1 MSQTTKE
8 INRVTGTVI
17 SVSLK
22 LIVFAVTI
30 LLLYEGV
37 TRGYEF
43 GYHVFCDTAAAEEPG
58 VDMRVTIGEGE
69 KIGDIAAALE
79 KGGLIKNRYTFL
91 IQCLFY
97 EYGRSD
103 NPVLP
108 GTYLLNNSMTGKE
121 IILELQGWSDR
132 RGERNRKCR
141 QLNDS
146 RAANQGL
153 SSFSGAGS
161 GRSVRRDLPKGH
173 PG

>member
-121 IILELQGWSDR
+121 IILELRDGVTEVEKETES
-132 RGERNRKCR
+132 
-141 QLNDS
+141 
-146 RAANQGL
+146 
-153 SSFSGAGS
+153 AGS
-161 GRSVRRDLPKGH
+161 
-173 PG
+173 

>member
-22 LIVFAVTI
+22 LIMFAVTI

-108 GTYLLNNSMTGKE
+108 
-121 IILELQGWSDR
+121 
-132 RGERNRKCR
+132 
-141 QLNDS
+141 
-146 RAANQGL
+146 
-153 SSFSGAGS
+153 
-161 GRSVRRDLPKGH
+161 
-173 PG
+173 

>member
-22 LIVFAVTI
+22 LIMFAVTI

-108 GTYLLNNSMTGKE
+108 GTYLLNNSMTGKK
-121 IILELQGWSDR
+121 IILELRDGVTEEEKETES
-132 RGERNRKCR
+132 
-141 QLNDS
+141 
-146 RAANQGL
+146 
-153 SSFSGAGS
+153 AGS
-161 GRSVRRDLPKGH
+161 
-173 PG
+173 